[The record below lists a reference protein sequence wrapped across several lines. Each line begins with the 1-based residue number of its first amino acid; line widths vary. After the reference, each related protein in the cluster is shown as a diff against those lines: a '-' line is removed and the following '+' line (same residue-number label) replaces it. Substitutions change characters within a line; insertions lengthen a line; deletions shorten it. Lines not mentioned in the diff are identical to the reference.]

1 MKRQSARGSGTN
13 PNNALSRELTKAKQA
28 ARMVRSKPK
37 KPIKVLLRPAEYV
50 PQQVLIK
57 KP

>member
-1 MKRQSARGSGTN
+1 MKRKSAPGSGMN

-28 ARMVRSKPK
+28 ERMVRRKPK
-37 KPIKVLLRPAEYV
+37 EAIKILLQPAEYV
-50 PQQVLIK
+50 PQQMLIK

>member
-1 MKRQSARGSGTN
+1 MKRRSARGAGMN
-13 PNNALSRELTKAKQA
+13 PNNALSRELTRAKQA
-28 ARMVRSKPK
+28 ARMVRRKPK
-37 KPIKVLLRPAEYV
+37 KPIKVLLHPAEYV